1 MKSILNIKEVQV
13 LSKTEQSNIVA
24 GGGFGPCSQTSDC
37 GTPDCWVCVPFTFGG
52 KCLLLNSCPSFD

>member
-1 MKSILNIKEVQV
+1 MKNILKI
-13 LSKTEQSNIVA
+13 SNITILGKKEQRSIT

-52 KCLLLNSCPSFD
+52 RCLLLNSCPN